1 MVFFQMKSLFLD
13 FWVSRKI
20 LINGSKNRF
29 LSFIGFSSI
38 LGISIGVMALI
49 VVMSVMNGFHFELK
63 KRILDATSHIEITG
77 GLDNQ
82 DEINQLIKKITDLKH
97 VKAVSPYVSGEGL
110 LSNRSVNRGVL
121 VKGIDP
127 QYENNV
133 NQLLNRV
140 VKGTK
145 KFSSKPF
152 EIIIGVDL
160 ARLLGVDID
169 DDVSLLIPK
178 LNFSPIGNY
187 PTIKKFH
194 VVGIFDAG
202 IYEFDSS
209 LALIDYQDAQKIFFK
224 NQKTKFSAMQIQLT
238 DSNKTLNVE
247 SDIKKI
253 LMDLNINSFITNW
266 TNKNKNFF
274 SAIQMEKRVMAIIL
288 TLIIAVAAFNLVA
301 SLAMSVQDRKKDI
314 AILMTIGFTK
324 FQIIRIFIFQ
334 GFIIGFIGSL
344 LGLFFGVLIAYNIN
358 TIVPFIEGLF
368 NIQFLSKD
376 IYYINELPSIIIPK
390 DILFVI
396 LVSIFLSLFATIYPS
411 QMAAK
416 LNPGEILK
424 NE

>member
-1 MVFFQMKSLFLD
+1 MKSLFLD

-133 NQLLNRV
+133 NQLLNKV
-140 VKGTK
+140 VKGSK

-160 ARLLGVDID
+160 ARLLGVDIG

-187 PTIKKFH
+187 PTIKKFNI
-194 VVGIFDAG
+194 VGIFDAG

-209 LALIDYQDAQKIFFK
+209 LALMDYQDAQKIFFK
-224 NQKTKFSAMQIQLT
+224 NQKTKFTAMQIQLT

-253 LMDLNINSFITNW
+253 LIELNINSFITNW

-314 AILMTIGFTK
+314 AILMTIGFSK

-344 LGLFFGVLIAYNIN
+344 LGLFFGVVIASNIN

-376 IYYINELPSIIIPK
+376 IYYINELPSIIIPM
-390 DILFVI
+390 DIVFVI
-396 LVSIFLSLFATIYPS
+396 LVSIILSLFATIYPS

>member
-1 MVFFQMKSLFLD
+1 MKSLFLD

-20 LINGSKNRF
+20 LINGGNNRF

-77 GLDNQ
+77 GLDDQ
-82 DEINQLIKKITDLKH
+82 DEINQLINKIIDLKH

-110 LSNRSVNRGVL
+110 LSSGSINRGVL

-127 QYENNV
+127 QHENNV
-133 NQLLNRV
+133 NQLLNKV
-140 VKGTK
+140 VKGSK
-145 KFSSKPF
+145 KFSNKSF

-160 ARLLGVDID
+160 ARLLNVDIG

-187 PTIKKFH
+187 PTIKKFNI
-194 VVGIFDAG
+194 VGIFDAG

-224 NQKTKFSAMQIQLT
+224 NQQTKFSAMQIQLT
-238 DSNKTLNVE
+238 DSNETLNVE
-247 SDIKKI
+247 TNIKTI
-253 LMDLNINSFITNW
+253 LMDLNINSFISNW

-314 AILMTIGFTK
+314 AILMTIGFSK

-344 LGLFFGVLIAYNIN
+344 LGLALGVLIASNIN
-358 TIVPFIEGLF
+358 IIVPFIESLF

-376 IYYINELPSIIIPK
+376 IYYINELPSIIIPM

-396 LVSIFLSLFATIYPS
+396 LISIVLSLIATIYPS

>member
-1 MVFFQMKSLFLD
+1 MKSLFLD

-77 GLDNQ
+77 GLDDQ

-133 NQLLNRV
+133 NQLLNKV
-140 VKGTK
+140 VKGSK

-160 ARLLGVDID
+160 ARLLGVDIG

-187 PTIKKFH
+187 PTIKKFNI
-194 VVGIFDAG
+194 VGIFDAG

-209 LALIDYQDAQKIFFK
+209 LALMDYQDAQKIFFK
-224 NQKTKFSAMQIQLT
+224 NQKTKFTAMQIQLT

-253 LMDLNINSFITNW
+253 LIELNINSFITNW

-314 AILMTIGFTK
+314 AILMTIGFSK

-344 LGLFFGVLIAYNIN
+344 LGLFFGVVIASNIN

-376 IYYINELPSIIIPK
+376 IYYINELPSIIIPM
-390 DILFVI
+390 DIVFVI
-396 LVSIFLSLFATIYPS
+396 LVSIILSLFATIYPS

>member
-1 MVFFQMKSLFLD
+1 MKSLFLD

-20 LINGSKNRF
+20 LINGSNNRF

-77 GLDNQ
+77 GLDDQ
-82 DEINQLIKKITDLKH
+82 DEINQLINKIIDLKH

-110 LSNRSVNRGVL
+110 LSSGSVNRGVL

-127 QYENNV
+127 QHENNV
-133 NQLLNRV
+133 NQLLNKV
-140 VKGTK
+140 IKGSK
-145 KFSSKPF
+145 KFSNKSF

-160 ARLLGVDID
+160 ARLLNVDIG

-187 PTIKKFH
+187 PTIKKFNI
-194 VVGIFDAG
+194 VGIFDAG

-224 NQKTKFSAMQIQLT
+224 NQQTKFSAMQIQLT
-238 DSNKTLNVE
+238 DSNETLNVE
-247 SDIKKI
+247 TNIKTI
-253 LMDLNINSFITNW
+253 LMDLNINSFISNW

-314 AILMTIGFTK
+314 AILMTIGFSK
-324 FQIIRIFIFQ
+324 FQIIRIFVFQ

-344 LGLFFGVLIAYNIN
+344 LGLALGVLIASNIN
-358 TIVPFIEGLF
+358 IIVPFIESLF

-376 IYYINELPSIIIPK
+376 IYYINELPSIIIPM

-396 LVSIFLSLFATIYPS
+396 LISIALSLIATIYPS

>member
-1 MVFFQMKSLFLD
+1 MKSLFLD

-133 NQLLNRV
+133 NQLLNKV
-140 VKGTK
+140 VKGSK

-160 ARLLGVDID
+160 ARLLGVDIG

-194 VVGIFDAG
+194 IVGIFDAG

-209 LALIDYQDAQKIFFK
+209 LALIDFQDAQKIFFK

-253 LMDLNINSFITNW
+253 LIDLNINSFISNW

-314 AILMTIGFTK
+314 AILMTIGFSK

-344 LGLFFGVLIAYNIN
+344 LGLFFGVVIASNIN

-376 IYYINELPSIIIPK
+376 IYYINELPSIIIPM
-390 DILFVI
+390 DIVFVI
-396 LVSIFLSLFATIYPS
+396 LVSIILSLFATIYPS

>member
-1 MVFFQMKSLFLD
+1 
-13 FWVSRKI
+13 
-20 LINGSKNRF
+20 
-29 LSFIGFSSI
+29 
-38 LGISIGVMALI
+38 
-49 VVMSVMNGFHFELK
+49 MSVMNGFHFELK

-77 GLDNQ
+77 GLDDQ
-82 DEINQLIKKITDLKH
+82 DEINQLINKIIDLKH

-110 LSNRSVNRGVL
+110 LSSGSINRGVL

-133 NQLLNRV
+133 NQLLNKV
-140 VKGTK
+140 VKGSK
-145 KFSSKPF
+145 KFSNKSF

-160 ARLLGVDID
+160 ARLLNVDIG

-187 PTIKKFH
+187 PTIKKFNI
-194 VVGIFDAG
+194 VGIFDAG

-224 NQKTKFSAMQIQLT
+224 NQQTKFSAMQIQLT
-238 DSNKTLNVE
+238 DSNETLNVE
-247 SDIKKI
+247 TNIKTI
-253 LMDLNINSFITNW
+253 LMDLNINSFISNW

-314 AILMTIGFTK
+314 AILMTIGFSK

-344 LGLFFGVLIAYNIN
+344 LGLALGVLIASNIN
-358 TIVPFIEGLF
+358 IIVPFIESLF

-376 IYYINELPSIIIPK
+376 IYYINELPSIIIPM

-396 LVSIFLSLFATIYPS
+396 MISIALSLIATIYPS

>member
-1 MVFFQMKSLFLD
+1 MKSLFLD

-133 NQLLNRV
+133 NQLLNKV
-140 VKGTK
+140 VKGSK

-160 ARLLGVDID
+160 ARLLGVDIG

-194 VVGIFDAG
+194 IVGIFDAG

-253 LMDLNINSFITNW
+253 LIDLNINSFINNW

-314 AILMTIGFTK
+314 AILMTIGFSK

-334 GFIIGFIGSL
+334 GFIIGFMGSL
-344 LGLFFGVLIAYNIN
+344 LGLFFGVVIASNIN

-376 IYYINELPSIIIPK
+376 IYYINELPSIIIPM
-390 DILFVI
+390 DIVFVI
-396 LVSIFLSLFATIYPS
+396 LVSIILSLFATIYPS

>member
-1 MVFFQMKSLFLD
+1 MKSLFLD

-20 LINGSKNRF
+20 LINGSNNRF

-77 GLDNQ
+77 GLDDQ
-82 DEINQLIKKITDLKH
+82 DEINQLTNKIIDLKY

-110 LSNRSVNRGVL
+110 LSSGSINRGVL

-127 QYENNV
+127 QHENNV
-133 NQLLNRV
+133 NQLLNKV
-140 VKGTK
+140 VKGSK
-145 KFSSKPF
+145 KFSNKSF

-160 ARLLGVDID
+160 ARLLNVDIG

-187 PTIKKFH
+187 PTIKKFNI
-194 VVGIFDAG
+194 VGIFDAG

-224 NQKTKFSAMQIQLT
+224 NQQTKFSAMQIQLT
-238 DSNKTLNVE
+238 DSNETLNVE
-247 SDIKKI
+247 TNIKTI
-253 LMDLNINSFITNW
+253 LMDLNINSFISNW

-314 AILMTIGFTK
+314 AILMTIGFSK

-344 LGLFFGVLIAYNIN
+344 LGLALGVLIASNIN
-358 TIVPFIEGLF
+358 IIVPFIESLF

-376 IYYINELPSIIIPK
+376 IYYINELPSIIIPM

-396 LVSIFLSLFATIYPS
+396 LISIALSLIATIYPS

>member
-1 MVFFQMKSLFLD
+1 MKSLFLD

-20 LINGSKNRF
+20 LINGSNNRF

-77 GLDNQ
+77 GLDDQ
-82 DEINQLIKKITDLKH
+82 DEINQLINKIIDLKH

-110 LSNRSVNRGVL
+110 LSSGSINRGVL

-127 QYENNV
+127 QHENNV
-133 NQLLNRV
+133 NQLLNKV
-140 VKGTK
+140 VKGSK
-145 KFSSKPF
+145 KFSNKSF

-160 ARLLGVDID
+160 ARLLNVDIG

-187 PTIKKFH
+187 PTIKKFNI
-194 VVGIFDAG
+194 VGIFDAG

-209 LALIDYQDAQKIFFK
+209 LALIDYKDAQKIFFK
-224 NQKTKFSAMQIQLT
+224 NQQTKFSAMQIQLT
-238 DSNKTLNVE
+238 DSNETLNVE
-247 SDIKKI
+247 TNIKTI
-253 LMDLNINSFITNW
+253 LMDLNINSFISNW

-314 AILMTIGFTK
+314 AILMTIGFSK

-344 LGLFFGVLIAYNIN
+344 LGLALGVLIASNIN
-358 TIVPFIEGLF
+358 IIVPFIESLF

-376 IYYINELPSIIIPK
+376 IYYINELPSIIIPM

-396 LVSIFLSLFATIYPS
+396 LISIALSLIATIYPS

>member
-1 MVFFQMKSLFLD
+1 MKSLFLD

-77 GLDNQ
+77 GLDDQNG
-82 DEINQLIKKITDLKH
+82 INQLIKKITDLKH

-133 NQLLNRV
+133 NQLLNKV
-140 VKGTK
+140 VKGSK

-160 ARLLGVDID
+160 ARLLGVDIG

-187 PTIKKFH
+187 PTIKKFNI
-194 VVGIFDAG
+194 VGIFDAG

-253 LMDLNINSFITNW
+253 LIELNINSFINNW

-314 AILMTIGFTK
+314 AILMTIGFSK
-324 FQIIRIFIFQ
+324 PQIIRIFIFQ

-344 LGLFFGVLIAYNIN
+344 LGLFFGVVIASNIN
-358 TIVPFIEGLF
+358 IIVPFIEGLF

-376 IYYINELPSIIIPK
+376 IYYINELPSLIIPM
-390 DILFVI
+390 DIVFVI
-396 LVSIFLSLFATIYPS
+396 LVSIILSLFATIYPS

>member
-1 MVFFQMKSLFLD
+1 MKSLFLD

-20 LINGSKNRF
+20 LINGSNNRF

-77 GLDNQ
+77 GLDDQ
-82 DEINQLIKKITDLKH
+82 DEINQLINKIVDLKH

-110 LSNRSVNRGVL
+110 LSSGSINRGVL

-127 QYENNV
+127 QHENNV
-133 NQLLNRV
+133 NQLLNKV
-140 VKGTK
+140 VKGSK
-145 KFSSKPF
+145 KFSNKSF

-160 ARLLGVDID
+160 ARLLNVDIG

-187 PTIKKFH
+187 PTIKKFNI
-194 VVGIFDAG
+194 VGIFDAG

-224 NQKTKFSAMQIQLT
+224 NQQTKFSAMQIQLT
-238 DSNKTLNVE
+238 DSNETLNVE
-247 SDIKKI
+247 TNIKTI
-253 LMDLNINSFITNW
+253 LMDLNINSFISNW

-314 AILMTIGFTK
+314 AILMTIGFSK

-344 LGLFFGVLIAYNIN
+344 FGLALGVLIASNIN
-358 TIVPFIEGLF
+358 IIVPFIESLF

-376 IYYINELPSIIIPK
+376 IYYINELPSIIIPM

-396 LVSIFLSLFATIYPS
+396 LISIALSLIATIYPS

>member
-1 MVFFQMKSLFLD
+1 MKSLFLD

-20 LINGSKNRF
+20 LINGSNNRF

-77 GLDNQ
+77 GLDDQ
-82 DEINQLIKKITDLKH
+82 DEINQLINKIIDLKH

-110 LSNRSVNRGVL
+110 LSSGSINRGVL

-127 QYENNV
+127 QHENNV
-133 NQLLNRV
+133 NQLLNKV
-140 VKGTK
+140 VKGSK
-145 KFSSKPF
+145 KFSNKSF

-160 ARLLGVDID
+160 ARLLNVDIG

-187 PTIKKFH
+187 PTIKKFNI
-194 VVGIFDAG
+194 VGIFDAG

-224 NQKTKFSAMQIQLT
+224 NQQTKFSAMQIQLT
-238 DSNKTLNVE
+238 DSNETLNVE
-247 SDIKKI
+247 TNIKTI
-253 LMDLNINSFITNW
+253 LMDLNINSFISNW

-314 AILMTIGFTK
+314 AILMTIGFSK

-344 LGLFFGVLIAYNIN
+344 LGLALGVLIASNIN
-358 TIVPFIEGLF
+358 IIVPFIESLF

-376 IYYINELPSIIIPK
+376 IYYINELPSIIIPM

-396 LVSIFLSLFATIYPS
+396 LISIVLSLIATIYPS

>member
-1 MVFFQMKSLFLD
+1 MKSLFLD

-133 NQLLNRV
+133 NQLLNKV
-140 VKGTK
+140 VKGSK

-160 ARLLGVDID
+160 ARLLDVDIG

-187 PTIKKFH
+187 PTIKKFNI
-194 VVGIFDAG
+194 VGIFDAG

-209 LALIDYQDAQKIFFK
+209 LALMDYQDAQKIFFK
-224 NQKTKFSAMQIQLT
+224 NQKTKFTAMQIQLT

-253 LMDLNINSFITNW
+253 LIELNINSFITNW

-314 AILMTIGFTK
+314 AILMTIGFSK

-344 LGLFFGVLIAYNIN
+344 LGLFFGVVIASNIN
-358 TIVPFIEGLF
+358 TIVPFIEGLL

-376 IYYINELPSIIIPK
+376 IYYINELPSIIIPT
-390 DILFVI
+390 DILSVI
-396 LVSIFLSLFATIYPS
+396 LVSIILSLFATIYPS

>member
-1 MVFFQMKSLFLD
+1 MKSLLLD
-13 FWVSRKI
+13 FWISRKI

-133 NQLLNRV
+133 NQLLNKV
-140 VKGTK
+140 VKGSK

-160 ARLLGVDID
+160 ARLLDVDIG

-194 VVGIFDAG
+194 IVGIFDAG

-209 LALIDYQDAQKIFFK
+209 LALIDFQDAQKIFFK

-247 SDIKKI
+247 PDIKKI
-253 LMDLNINSFITNW
+253 LMDLNINSFISNW

-314 AILMTIGFTK
+314 AILMTIGFSK
-324 FQIIRIFIFQ
+324 FQIIRIFVFQ

-344 LGLFFGVLIAYNIN
+344 LGLFFGVVIASNIN

-376 IYYINELPSIIIPK
+376 IYYINELPSIIIPT
-390 DILFVI
+390 DILSVI
-396 LVSIFLSLFATIYPS
+396 LVSIILSLFATIYPS

>member
-1 MVFFQMKSLFLD
+1 MKSLFLD
-13 FWVSRKI
+13 FWVSSKI

-110 LSNRSVNRGVL
+110 LSNKSVNRGVL

-133 NQLLNRV
+133 NQLLNKV
-140 VKGTK
+140 VKGSK

-160 ARLLGVDID
+160 ARLLGVDIG

-194 VVGIFDAG
+194 IVGIFDAG

-209 LALIDYQDAQKIFFK
+209 LALIDFQDAQKIFFK

-238 DSNKTLNVE
+238 DSNKTLHVE

-253 LMDLNINSFITNW
+253 LIDLNINSFINNW

-314 AILMTIGFTK
+314 AILMTIGFSK

-344 LGLFFGVLIAYNIN
+344 LGLFFGVVISSNIN
-358 TIVPFIEGLF
+358 IIVPFIEGLF

-376 IYYINELPSIIIPK
+376 IYYINELPSIIIPM
-390 DILFVI
+390 DIVFVI
-396 LVSIFLSLFATIYPS
+396 LVSIILSLFATIYPS

>member
-1 MVFFQMKSLFLD
+1 MKSLFLD

-133 NQLLNRV
+133 NQLLNKV
-140 VKGTK
+140 VKGSK

-160 ARLLGVDID
+160 ARLLGVDIG

-194 VVGIFDAG
+194 IVGIFDAG

-209 LALIDYQDAQKIFFK
+209 LALIDFQDAQKIFFK

-253 LMDLNINSFITNW
+253 LIDLNINSFINNW

-314 AILMTIGFTK
+314 AILMTIGFSK

-344 LGLFFGVLIAYNIN
+344 LGLFFGVVIASNIN

-376 IYYINELPSIIIPK
+376 IYYINELPSIIIPM
-390 DILFVI
+390 DIVFVI
-396 LVSIFLSLFATIYPS
+396 LVSIILSLFATIYPS

>member
-1 MVFFQMKSLFLD
+1 MKSLFLD

-133 NQLLNRV
+133 NQLLNKV
-140 VKGTK
+140 VKGSK

-160 ARLLGVDID
+160 ARLLGVDIG

-253 LMDLNINSFITNW
+253 LIDLNINSFINNW

-314 AILMTIGFTK
+314 AILMTIGFSK

-344 LGLFFGVLIAYNIN
+344 LGLFFGVVIASNIN

-376 IYYINELPSIIIPK
+376 IYYINELPSIIIPM
-390 DILFVI
+390 DIVFVI
-396 LVSIFLSLFATIYPS
+396 LVSIILSLFATIYPS